1 MPADIIQVVTTTAEK
16 ESAEKIGMKLLERR
30 LAACVQISGPV
41 ESSYWW
47 NGRIETARE
56 YLCTIKTLRD
66 RFAAVEKIIIE
77 LHPYDQPEIM
87 ATAVV
92 DVSADYRSWLL
103 EQLRQPKKV
112 APLKEVE

>member
-1 MPADIIQVVTTTAEK
+1 MPFSRSNGLALCDPPCQENRNGVLPMPADIIQVVTTTAEK
-16 ESAEKIGMKLLERR
+16 ESAEKIGTKLLERR

-66 RFAAVEKIIIE
+66 RFAAVEKI
-77 LHPYDQPEIM
+77 
-87 ATAVV
+87 
-92 DVSADYRSWLL
+92 
-103 EQLRQPKKV
+103 
-112 APLKEVE
+112 